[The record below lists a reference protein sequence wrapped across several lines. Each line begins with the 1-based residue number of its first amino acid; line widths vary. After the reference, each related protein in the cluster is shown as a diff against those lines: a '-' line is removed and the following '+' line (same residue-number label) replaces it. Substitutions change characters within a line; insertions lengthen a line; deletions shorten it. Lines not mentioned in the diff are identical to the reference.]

1 MVCRAMMGGRAPLAR
16 RDPGLAA
23 VTADDNYRGRGG
35 AEWSLTDGLSRRINR
50 ADEGRDPAGTF
61 MLEAVTADATAAQR
75 TVM

>member
-1 MVCRAMMGGRAPLAR
+1 MGERPWRAGI
-16 RDPGLAA
+16 PGTFTLAA
-23 VTADDNYRGRGG
+23 ATADDNYRGRGG

-50 ADEGRDPAGTF
+50 ADERRDPAGTF